1 MAGIGYQD
9 NPGNILGTNT
19 ASNLYNS
26 DTVAADADGSM
37 IERQEYIQGK
47 VGEIYV
53 DAMYTKLV
61 AFADTTTV
69 PNNVQAAAGLLGTA
83 TGGAVMIEDIIVMR
97 GATNAAGPTNYS
109 FTSDN
114 VNGATGKDAPFVEML
129 LAKFNANLTS
139 TAVLDGAI
147 KQLPYVLE
155 STKKMYIA
163 GDDAVTTGAVKTDI
177 YIKYRPVVV
186 GATLA

>member
-19 ASNLYNS
+19 ADNLYNS
-26 DTVAADADGSM
+26 DTVAANADGSM

-163 GDDAVTTGAVKTDI
+163 GDDAATTGAVKTDI